1 MKIESLWW
9 GFFVKLNYFLLHD
22 FELQWRMFNRNLKA
36 ECDRVFSSMGLVITK
51 YRKSMK
57 SELLDA
63 LIKIKMF
70 TKE

>member
-1 MKIESLWW
+1 
-9 GFFVKLNYFLLHD
+9 
-22 FELQWRMFNRNLKA
+22 MFNRNLKA

-51 YRKSMK
+51 FRKSMK

-63 LIKIKMF
+63 LITIKKF